1 MATKRLAEIVAE
13 LSAMPNCFPM
23 AEAAKHWE
31 RRDELTKEYMQVWN
45 TQLSLFTGDEP
56 VVIEMDEFVR
66 PMFTAEELAEMDALD
81 KAMKE
86 DALASKQSEADYE
99 RAYRQGAMDALL
111 SQGMTEEQA
120 QPIVDECVDYAK
132 DAMVDESRYY

>member
-1 MATKRLAEIVAE
+1 
-13 LSAMPNCFPM
+13 M

-31 RRDELTKEYMQVWN
+31 RRDGLAKEYMQVWN
-45 TQLSLFTGDEP
+45 QQLPLFTGDE
-56 VVIEMDEFVR
+56 

-86 DALASKQSEADYE
+86 DAIASKQSEADYE

-120 QPIVDECVDYAK
+120 QPIVDECVDIAK
-132 DAMVDESRYY
+132 DSMVDESRYY